1 MHAHTLSLS
10 YTLSLCSQALW
21 IQSGVRIGVPMHTAN
36 YTIRKKQKRKEELE
50 NDSARIKLG
59 PDALYIST

>member
-1 MHAHTLSLS
+1 M
-10 YTLSLCSQALW
+10 
-21 IQSGVRIGVPMHTAN
+21 GVPMHTAN
-36 YTIRKKQKRKEELE
+36 YTIRKKQKREEELE